1 MNQHSS
7 CGCSTTNQHN
17 QQWIITVRAP
27 NQSTVDHH
35 SPCAQSINSESAQL
49 MRVFNSE
56 STQIMH
62 TINSES
68 PQSVRSTNSGSSQFM
83 PTTNNGWTQPART
96 VQPTMH
102 SPCKQSTSR
111 TCRVRG
117 GPRAMQMLKHPLKG
131 AGSHPLTQAKSA
143 QHCSATRRLPCK
155 RAHITWP
162 SGQHGRYSALVPCS
176 NHMPHTFNTHSTH
189 TLLSTHSTHTLP
201 TLSPTHSKQTRRH
214 QQKRNDLVQ
223 KHYRTAHT
231 STIHTP
237 KTNTTTP
244 TQT

>member
-1 MNQHSS
+1 
-7 CGCSTTNQHN
+7 
-17 QQWIITVRAP
+17 
-27 NQSTVDHH
+27 
-35 SPCAQSINSESAQL
+35 
-49 MRVFNSE
+49 
-56 STQIMH
+56 
-62 TINSES
+62 
-68 PQSVRSTNSGSSQFM
+68 M
-83 PTTNNGWTQPART
+83 PTTDNGWTQPART

-201 TLSPTHSKQTRRH
+201 TLSPTHPKQTQRH
-214 QQKRNDLVQ
+214 QHKRNDLVQ
-223 KHYRTAHT
+223 KHYRTAAGKLMKRRGAAVEQQRTIREQQSRRCLLQRMFVFVFCFVFCVSISKPAACRQTDHT
-231 STIHTP
+231 V
-237 KTNTTTP
+237 
-244 TQT
+244 

>member
-1 MNQHSS
+1 
-7 CGCSTTNQHN
+7 
-17 QQWIITVRAP
+17 
-27 NQSTVDHH
+27 
-35 SPCAQSINSESAQL
+35 
-49 MRVFNSE
+49 MRVFNNEPTQIRMFNNE
-56 STQIMH
+56 STQIMR

-117 GPRAMQMLKHPLKG
+117 GPRAIQMLKHPLKG

-143 QHCSATRRLPCK
+143 QHCSATKRLPCK

-189 TLLSTHSTHTLP
+189 TLLPTHSTHTHTFLALNQELARHMWVVSFP
-201 TLSPTHSKQTRRH
+201 PPHPLYGNRCCMLSF
-214 QQKRNDLVQ
+214 RNDELILRSICNSNIRWAAAS
-223 KHYRTAHT
+223 K
-231 STIHTP
+231 
-237 KTNTTTP
+237 
-244 TQT
+244 

>member
-1 MNQHSS
+1 MNQHRS
-7 CGCSTTNQHN
+7 GCSITNQH
-17 QQWIITVRAP
+17 RSCA
-27 NQSTVDHH
+27 QSTVNHH
-35 SPCAQSINSESAQL
+35 SPCAQPTVDRHSSCRQPT
-49 MRVFNSE
+49 MGG
-56 STQIMH
+56 H
-62 TINSES
+62 S
-68 PQSVRSTNSGSSQFM
+68 PHAG
-83 PTTNNGWTQPART
+83 
-96 VQPTMH
+96 QPTMH
-102 SPCKQSTSR
+102 SPCRQSTSR

-117 GPRAMQMLKHPLKG
+117 GPRAIQMLKHPLKG